1 MAGFTA
7 TICHPGL
14 PERNPYTKLHGVH
27 QTLRVTGV
35 FLRRAEPQSEFNFM
49 YYYTISCVNIFSVR
63 LTQHHEPMD
72 NTDHKRNVMQLSV
85 AMGNV
90 TLVLKGE
97 QDLISD
103 GSKGLY
109 QTRFHAISD
118 FFRPKL
124 ECETSELITVSVLV

>member
-1 MAGFTA
+1 MEFTRLYESLV
-7 TICHPGL
+7 C
-14 PERNPYTKLHGVH
+14 
-27 QTLRVTGV
+27 
-35 FLRRAEPQSEFNFM
+35 FSEELNLSQNSDNFM
-49 YYYTISCVNIFSVR
+49 CSGNIFSVW

-109 QTRFHAISD
+109 HAISD
-118 FFRPKL
+118 FFQTK
-124 ECETSELITVSVLV
+124 TGI